1 MQSYL
6 ARRHRSARMN
16 PFVKQK
22 VLFCSVNDHSLIYKF
37 GSLGLC
43 VSGFLHLASNNRDL
57 KKVIYIES
65 RFNSVFFI
73 LTSNNQNNV
82 HI

>member
-1 MQSYL
+1 
-6 ARRHRSARMN
+6 MN

-22 VLFCSVNDHSLIYKF
+22 VLFCTVNDHSLIYKF

-43 VSGFLHLASNNRDL
+43 VTGLLHLASNNREL

-65 RFNSVFFI
+65 RFNSPVFFI
-73 LTSNNQNNV
+73 LTSNNQNNM